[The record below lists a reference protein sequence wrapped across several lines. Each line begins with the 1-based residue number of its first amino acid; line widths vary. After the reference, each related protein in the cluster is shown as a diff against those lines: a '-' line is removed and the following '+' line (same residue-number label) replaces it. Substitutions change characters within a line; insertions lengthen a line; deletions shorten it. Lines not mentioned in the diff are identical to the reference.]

1 MKYYIGVDIGGTKI
15 LSILM
20 NADNE
25 VVGNHQVATDTRSA
39 EHLFDSVVI
48 SIETL
53 LKVHNINHT
62 DINAIGMGL
71 PGLVDPEKGVAVYQS
86 NIPWPNFPVSQR
98 ISEHFGNVPVTIDND
113 VAVAAFNEWHGVD
126 ASTTFVYVTISTG
139 IAITTIIDGEIF
151 RGNGFA
157 GELGQTLF
165 KYNGE
170 YKRLEKIVSGPAL
183 EAWYQDATG
192 NTELTTKDLFRDYK
206 ENNHAKEIV
215 NAAAELMAVALY
227 QVNSLI
233 DPDTIVFGGSVI
245 THNPE
250 YLEAIKENLAEMLL
264 PDQAHI
270 LERMFISQSQ
280 NQQGARGAVLRAIR
294 NESDR

>member
-1 MKYYIGVDIGGTKI
+1 MSYYVGVDIGGTKI

-20 NADNE
+20 DADKEIIGDN
-25 VVGNHQVATDTRSA
+25 QVQTDTRSA
-39 EHLFDSVVI
+39 EHLFNSVVI

-53 LKVHNINHT
+53 LKANNVNHK
-62 DINAIGMGL
+62 DIAAIGMGL
-71 PGLVDPEKGVAVYQS
+71 PGLVDPENGIAVYQS
-86 NIPWPNFPVSQR
+86 NIPWANFPVSER
-98 ISEHFGNVPVTIDND
+98 ISKHFGVKNITLDND
-113 VAVAAFNEWHGVD
+113 VAVAAYNEWH
-126 ASTTFVYVTISTG
+126 SLKTSKTFVYVTISTG
-139 IAITTIIDGEIF
+139 IAMTTIVDGKVI

-165 KYNGE
+165 HHKGE
-170 YKRLEKIVSGPAL
+170 YKRLERIVSGPAL
-183 EAWYQDATG
+183 EAWYQEATG
-192 NTELTTKDLFRDYK
+192 DPSLTTKDLFKDYK
-206 ENNHAKEIV
+206 DNAHAKEIV
-215 NAAAELMAVALY
+215 NASAELMAVALY

-270 LERMFISQSQ
+270 LERMYISQAQ
-280 NQQGARGAVLRAIR
+280 NQQGARGAVLRAMR
-294 NESDR
+294 DESD

>member
-20 NADNE
+20 NEHSE
-25 VVGNHQVATDTRSA
+25 VIGDYQVKTDTRSS

-53 LKVHNINHT
+53 LRNNNLNNENISV
-62 DINAIGMGL
+62 IGIGL
-71 PGLVDPEKGVAVYQS
+71 PGLVDSDNGIAVYQS
-86 NIPWPNFPVSQR
+86 NIPWANFPVSKR
-98 ISEHFGNVPVTIDND
+98 ISEHFGNARITIDND
-113 VAVAAFNEWHGVD
+113 VAVAAFNEWHTVD
-126 ASTTFVYVTISTG
+126 ASKAFVYVTISTG
-139 IAITTIIDGEIF
+139 IAITTIIDGKII

-157 GELGQTLF
+157 GELGQTFF
-165 KYNGE
+165 KHNDE

-192 NTELTTKDLFRDYK
+192 NTNLTTKDLFRDYK
-206 ENNHAKEIV
+206 ENAHAKEIV
-215 NAAAELMAVALY
+215 NATAELMAVALY
-227 QVNSLI
+227 QVNSII

-250 YLEAIKENLAEMLL
+250 YLETIKKYLSELLL

-270 LERMFISQSQ
+270 LERMFISQAQ
-280 NQQGARGAVLRAIR
+280 NQQGARGAVLRAM
-294 NESDR
+294 NTESDR